1 MAARCSRVGT
11 RWTTELADVRAPLYI
26 HIYTSHFDTD
36 ALLHPLVV
44 GGVAAAAAAAANGG
58 GICGGGNDDDDDGDG
73 DSGGGGACDAGGCAF
88 FRECSSSA
96 LNDDR
101 QISRYMHTHPSES
114 YIRFHERKSF
124 NFLNMFIGILN
135 LKYI

>member
-44 GGVAAAAAAAANGG
+44 RGAGCWLLLPVVAVSAAAAATVMVVGSLVTPEAALSS
-58 GICGGGNDDDDDGDG
+58 CSPTELSDDGHR
-73 DSGGGGACDAGGCAF
+73 SLQMEISPIYSYMLYLSLQKEVTSLLVVF
-88 FRECSSSA
+88 FDKNS
-96 LNDDR
+96 
-101 QISRYMHTHPSES
+101 QI
-114 YIRFHERKSF
+114 I
-124 NFLNMFIGILN
+124 
-135 LKYI
+135 

>member
-44 GGVAAAAAAAANGG
+44 GGVAAAAANGG
-58 GICGGGNDDDDDGDG
+58 GICGGGNDDNDDGHG
-73 DSGGGGACDAGGCAF
+73 DSGDGIVAVVVVGACDAGGCAF
-88 FRECSSSA
+88 FRECFPSA

-101 QISRYMHTHPSES
+101 QITLS
-114 YIRFHERKSF
+114 
-124 NFLNMFIGILN
+124 L
-135 LKYI
+135 